1 MPEAVDRDSKVN
13 RRRFLRRGAI
23 TAAVAA
29 SGAAVLSQAPAG
41 AANGDA
47 LLIGQT
53 NTGTA
58 NTTLNA
64 TGTDVIALETS
75 SASGAQLR
83 LAPNGIDVLND
94 TTHTFTEGSLIA
106 DSTNQSLWYTY
117 STGNASTAGLY
128 ALNGV
133 PVFVT
138 TSAPQRVYDSR
149 PGFPPTTGVPVS
161 NLVKFPI
168 SNNQDRVLSVVGT
181 SGAFVTAV
189 LLTVTVVNTSSAGFL
204 AVLQGSGTWGS
215 PTQFSSMNWY
225 ENGQILANSVVS
237 AVNSSGQ
244 VKVHCGG
251 TGFTDFVVDLVG
263 AWVIP

>member
-1 MPEAVDRDSKVN
+1 MAARRMMNRLYYFTIEDETILAEAFDQLDKEVYAISYKV
-13 RRRFLRRGAI
+13 
-23 TAAVAA
+23 
-29 SGAAVLSQAPAG
+29 AG
-41 AANGDA
+41 
-47 LLIGQT
+47 
-53 NTGTA
+53 
-58 NTTLNA
+58 
-64 TGTDVIALETS
+64 
-75 SASGAQLR
+75 
-83 LAPNGIDVLND
+83 
-94 TTHTFTEGSLIA
+94 TE
-106 DSTNQSLWYTY
+106 D
-117 STGNASTAGLY
+117 
-128 ALNGV
+128 
-133 PVFVT
+133 VFVT

-168 SNNQDRVLSVVGT
+168 SANQDRVLSVVST
-181 SGAFVTAV
+181 VGAFVTAV
-189 LLTVTVVNTSSAGFL
+189 LLTVTVVNTNSAGFL